1 MATNI
6 IHQPNPKQSDRI
18 KDSVGIYDENNIFEA
33 SLKKPEF
40 DTVIKEL
47 APRYYITDVLDKIG
61 ATGTFSNDEIFWGEE
76 GYFKK
81 NQTVDNVTVTT
92 NTADVTIE
100 ETERY
105 FVTQDTISLVSG
117 KQVVVTNIV
126 STSPQVI
133 TVKTLDN
140 SDLVEADFIDGSNKT
155 LYHIGSQMEKC
166 GTAPAGRYF
175 APTKQ
180 SAKQTIFTTTA
191 DYCVDDTNQMIFIG
205 NTGYWYARNQILKR
219 KEHRVVKQGNILWGN
234 GSDNSGQG
242 LVPII
247 FERGTVISDS
257 TSVTEDEVMNFINT
271 LALNGADYNY
281 SEYLCMAGNKYM
293 LAVTKALKAYVV
305 NSNADSRYFNGK
317 AGDFGIVLKTY
328 NINGTIITFMRSS
341 ALDEPGAANV
351 SGIPD
356 TQNMGLYLNV
366 GENDRGRGIELLH
379 KKIEVTGA
387 IENESTYRINGI
399 GSVSSGVIQQPKR
412 CWSEYITSAFIL
424 KVSYG
429 NSHGIHYLA

>member
-1 MATNI
+1 
-6 IHQPNPKQSDRI
+6 
-18 KDSVGIYDENNIFEA
+18 
-33 SLKKPEF
+33 
-40 DTVIKEL
+40 
-47 APRYYITDVLDKIG
+47 
-61 ATGTFSNDEIFWGEE
+61 
-76 GYFKK
+76 
-81 NQTVDNVTVTT
+81 
-92 NTADVTIE
+92 
-100 ETERY
+100 
-105 FVTQDTISLVSG
+105 
-117 KQVVVTNIV
+117 
-126 STSPQVI
+126 
-133 TVKTLDN
+133 
-140 SDLVEADFIDGSNKT
+140 
-155 LYHIGSQMEKC
+155 
-166 GTAPAGRYF
+166 
-175 APTKQ
+175 
-180 SAKQTIFTTTA
+180 
-191 DYCVDDTNQMIFIG
+191 
-205 NTGYWYARNQILKR
+205 
-219 KEHRVVKQGNILWGN
+219 
-234 GSDNSGQG
+234 
-242 LVPII
+242 
-247 FERGTVISDS
+247 
-257 TSVTEDEVMNFINT
+257 MNFINT